1 MPENA
6 IHSNFLKGD
15 TVVGRVNNC
24 VERAIYL
31 VAKQHYTG
39 DQAQLSKLFVGD
51 LTYKLTTNH
60 LGEQIRMYSD
70 ELAFADVIAINHVFM
85 NKGDSEKALSEIEY
99 YLSNGQYVLLRT
111 ITSRLPFF
119 KRYNKNYQVKESDYI
134 RPGHVILL
142 LWHDQDHIYYVD
154 SPNDLH
160 NENFTPFPE
169 NQEVGMINK
178 KEMMDALHLLTN
190 IFTID
195 VNEKNLNEFIH
206 HSHSDYVTR
215 VIQDSVR
222 KYRSSDVE
230 KTTQGYTYTNKEACL
245 FLTSLTQ
252 AQPILLND
260 EFKRIEQ
267 NKILIGLNLVQ
278 QRRQILS
285 DYFVRDFPYESKNNV
300 LAYLETSIDAIEST
314 KMFIM
319 HNMLKGHWAFDSIYT
334 ELLENITRAEDDLY
348 DALARNFT

>member
-31 VAKQHYTG
+31 VAKQHYIG
-39 DQAQLSKLFVGD
+39 DQAHLTKLFVGN

-60 LGEQIRMYSD
+60 QGEQIRMYSD
-70 ELAFADVIAINHVFM
+70 ELVFSDVIAINNVLI
-85 NKGDSEKALSEIEY
+85 NKGDSVKALSEIEY
-99 YLSNGQYVLLRT
+99 YLSNGKYVLLRT

-119 KRYNKNYQVKESDYI
+119 KRYNKNYEVKEGDYT

-142 LWHDQDHIYYVD
+142 IWHDKDHIYYVD

-160 NENFTPFPE
+160 AENYIPFPE
-169 NQEVGMINK
+169 NHEVGVINK
-178 KEMMDALHLLTN
+178 KDVMDALHLLAN
-190 IFTID
+190 ISTID
-195 VNEKNLNEFIH
+195 VNKKNLDDFMS
-206 HSHSDYVTR
+206 HSHSDYVTG
-215 VIQDSVR
+215 VIKDSVR
-222 KYRSSDVE
+222 KFHASKVE

-285 DYFVRDFPYESKNNV
+285 DYFVRYFPYESKNNV

-334 ELLENITRAEDDLY
+334 ELLENIIRAEDELY

>member
-24 VERAIYL
+24 VERAVYL

-39 DQAQLSKLFVGD
+39 DHAHLTKLFVGD
-51 LTYKLTTNH
+51 LTYKLTTDH
-60 LGEQIRMYSD
+60 QGEQIRMYSD
-70 ELAFADVIAINHVFM
+70 ELVFADVIAINHVFI
-85 NKGDSEKALSEIEY
+85 NKGDSVKALSEIEN
-99 YLSNGQYVLLRT
+99 YLSNGKYVLLRT

-142 LWHDQDHIYYVD
+142 LWHDEDYIYYVD

-160 NENFTPFPE
+160 AENFKPFPD
-169 NQEVGMINK
+169 NHEVGMIK
-178 KEMMDALHLLTN
+178 KQDMMDALHLLTSL
-190 IFTID
+190 FTID
-195 VNEKNLNEFIH
+195 VNKENLHDFIT

-222 KYRSSDVE
+222 KYRSSNVE
-230 KTTQGYTYTNKEACL
+230 KTNSGYTYTNKEACL
-245 FLTSLTQ
+245 FLSALTQ
-252 AQPILLND
+252 EQPILLND

-285 DYFVRDFPYESKNNV
+285 DYLIRDFPFESKNNV
-300 LAYLETSIDAIEST
+300 LADLETSIEAIEST
-314 KMFIM
+314 KMFMM